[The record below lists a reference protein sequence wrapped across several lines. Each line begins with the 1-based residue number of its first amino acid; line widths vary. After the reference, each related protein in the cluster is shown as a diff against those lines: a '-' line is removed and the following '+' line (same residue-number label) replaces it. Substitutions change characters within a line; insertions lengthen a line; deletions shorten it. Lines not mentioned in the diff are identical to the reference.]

1 MVSYIEVDSP
11 ENLDEAIDEMTD
23 FSDDINTIID
33 EVENNKNE
41 DVDEVLKDLKS
52 EGLELNCDENEE
64 ELSCKYRFRGEVIEA
79 EFTINIEV
87 EGREIKGYE
96 PGKVRITIK

>member
-11 ENLDEAIDEMTD
+11 EDLDEVIDEMTD

-41 DVDEVLKDLKS
+41 DMDEVLKDLKS
-52 EGLELNCDENEE
+52 EGLELNCNENE
-64 ELSCKYRFRGEVIEA
+64 ELSCKYRFRGEAIEA

-96 PGKVRITIK
+96 LGKVRITIK